1 MDRRRFA
8 LTAVGVAVLSGCGG
22 GGSGGGGG
30 FAFPPVGAPPA
41 PAPGEPPAP
50 PAPQPPAPPAP
61 NPPAPAPVPEL
72 ATPTSLPA
80 STILTQSL
88 AIHDDDI
95 NAAVGPGQANFWDL
109 TPDFSIGN
117 GWNGQFAG
125 SGSGAGSGA
134 LTLGV
139 TVGGG
144 FAGFKI
150 NQTFAEL
157 TPLGPE
163 MTAAD
168 GLKVVSITT
177 DPQFQS
183 NGVAAFLHAVPDAR
197 LQQTLDLRQT
207 TGRVSLG
214 WTGNWGVERGNFHDE
229 SAFMQVVLRDTSGGL
244 LSTLF
249 RVDSNGQSGPW
260 GFAWLTSYIGQVVV
274 LSFEQC
280 NRGQGTSIEMVS
292 VDDDAARSFI
302 VNGDFSRGLTG
313 WTVSPT
319 RGAQN
324 IRSGV
329 RTLRGLDVQ
338 RTFYAQPDQAWG
350 RMTDTFHNPSASP
363 ITAKVT
369 YTSFLGSYGA
379 GVIYPPAGAP
389 QKALAVWD
397 GLGKGRDAGF
407 VFGAADHVDYAST
420 SALNSSDGSNVVTM
434 DFDITVPAGGT
445 VTLANFLILTGT
457 NTWIGAAGI
466 ATRATDVDAQ
476 AAAIAADFRT
486 NVLYQRG
493 LTQLQLDTLKNF

>member
-8 LTAVGVAVLSGCGG
+8 LTAVSVAVLSGCGG
-22 GGSGGGGG
+22 GGSGGGG
-30 FAFPPVGAPPA
+30 FAFPPVGTPPA

-61 NPPAPAPVPEL
+61 NPPAPAPSPEL

-80 STILTQSL
+80 ATILTQSI
-88 AIHDDDI
+88 ANQDKGI

-117 GWNGQFAG
+117 GWDNQFAG
-125 SGSGAGSGA
+125 SGVGAGSGA

-144 FAGFKI
+144 FAGFKAT
-150 NQTFAEL
+150 QTFAEL

-163 MTAAD
+163 MTEAD

-207 TGRVSLG
+207 TGQVSLG
-214 WTGNWGVERGNFHDE
+214 WTGKPGVERGNFRDE
-229 SAFMQVVLRDTSGGL
+229 LAFMQVVVRDTSGGL

-249 RVDSNGQSGPW
+249 RTDRSGPTGTW
-260 GFAWLTSYIGQVVV
+260 GFAWLTSFSGQVVV

-280 NRGQGTSIEMVS
+280 NRGQGTSIELVS
-292 VDDDAARSFI
+292 VDDDVRSFI
-302 VNGDFSRGLTG
+302 VNGDFSKGLTG
-313 WTVSPT
+313 WTVSQT

-329 RTLRGLDVQ
+329 RTLRGLEVQ
-338 RTFYAQPDQAWG
+338 RTFYAQPNQSWG

-369 YTSFLGSYGA
+369 YASFLGSYGA

-420 SALNSSDGSNVVTM
+420 SALNASDGSNVVTM

-445 VTLANFLILTGT
+445 VTLANFLILAGT
-457 NTWIGAAGI
+457 NTWIGAAST
-466 ATRATDVDAQ
+466 AARATDVDAQ
-476 AAAIAADFRT
+476 AAAIATNFRT